1 MATIHREGNR
11 WAVFVKGAPVEVLQ
25 RCTRTRDGERELP
38 LTEEER
44 RRITLENDGMAHAG
58 LRVLALAG
66 ARPETAR
73 GERPRRWSGT

>member
-1 MATIHREGNR
+1 MATIHRDGER
-11 WAVFVKGAPVEVLQ
+11 WAVFVKGAPVEVLH
-25 RCTRTRDGERELP
+25 RCTRTQDGERELP

-44 RRITLENDGMAHAG
+44 RRITLENDGMALAG

-66 ARPETAR
+66 SRPKPRR